1 MTLPASGRFPVSSSL
16 HGALVLLGATVAVLG
31 GVEIV
36 LLAASPFGA
45 LWLLAEPVAA
55 GGIYAAAGLVAWWR
69 RPSNR
74 IGALLVAGAVSWLVA
89 GLVNTASPVLSV
101 PAVIL
106 SVVPVAVVVH
116 LLLAFPSGRLR
127 SRAARAA
134 TVAVYVVAVLD
145 GLPQHVFA
153 AATGPDGVLAV
164 TDRPDLAALSADAI
178 HAAASVVLVATAII
192 LAGRL
197 RRAERARRRVLLPL
211 YGYGMLAV
219 LLVSLSAWL
228 EPLLGAPARFT
239 VQVAVLAGVPVAFVL
254 VLLRGGFA
262 RTGEIAELGAWL
274 STAAV
279 TRPGLADALA
289 RTLGDPSLQVVF
301 WLPGQHGYVDAAG
314 VPVPLP
320 AAGAG
325 RAAAEITSAG
335 RRVGAIVYDA
345 TLIDDAAP
353 VRAAG
358 QVLALAVEA
367 ERLTAQLRAGEAE
380 LRRSRARIV
389 QASDRER
396 RRVARNLHDGLQ
408 VRLVLLALHAD
419 EVAKDPDASAGMR
432 VAAEELRAGIDAA
445 AAELRSFVHAVMPAG
460 LIERGLAAAVEDL
473 ADRMPIRTRLDTD
486 GLPATEGKLP
496 AAVESTAYF
505 VVAEGLANAL
515 KHARARQLTVRLA
528 RAGGQLVVEVGD
540 DGIGGACLNGGNGGG
555 SGLRGLAD
563 RVEALGGRLRCDSR
577 PGGGTTLAAEVPCGS

>member
-1 MTLPASGRFPVSSSL
+1 
-16 HGALVLLGATVAVLG
+16 
-31 GVEIV
+31 
-36 LLAASPFGA
+36 
-45 LWLLAEPVAA
+45 
-55 GGIYAAAGLVAWWR
+55 
-69 RPSNR
+69 
-74 IGALLVAGAVSWLVA
+74 
-89 GLVNTASPVLSV
+89 
-101 PAVIL
+101 
-106 SVVPVAVVVH
+106 
-116 LLLAFPSGRLR
+116 
-127 SRAARAA
+127 
-134 TVAVYVVAVLD
+134 
-145 GLPQHVFA
+145 VFA

-164 TDRPDLAALSADAI
+164 TDRPDLAALSTDAI
-178 HAAASVVLVATAII
+178 HAAASVVLAATAII

-197 RRAERARRRVLLPL
+197 RRAGRARRRVLLPL

-228 EPLLGAPARFT
+228 DPLIGAPARFT

-274 STAAV
+274 AAAAAGRAGM
-279 TRPGLADALA
+279 TGALA

-301 WLPGQHGYVDAAG
+301 WLPGEYGYVDAAG
-314 VPVPLP
+314 APVALP
-320 AAGAG
+320 AGAG

-335 RRVGAIVYDA
+335 RRVGAILYDA
-345 TLIDDAAP
+345 TLLDDAAP

-389 QASDRER
+389 QASDAER

-408 VRLVLLALHAD
+408 VRLVLLALDAQQL
-419 EVAKDPDASAGMR
+419 AKDPEATSAMSQ
-432 VAAEELRAGIDAA
+432 AAAELRAGIDAA

-473 ADRMPIRTRLDTD
+473 ADRMPVRTRLDTG
-486 GLPATEGKLP
+486 GLSAAGGRLP

-515 KHARARQLTVRLA
+515 KHARAGELSVRLA
-528 RAGGQLVVEVGD
+528 RAGGQLVIEVGD
-540 DGIGGACLNGGNGGG
+540 DGIGGACLDAGSDGG

-563 RVEALGGRLRCDSR
+563 RVEALGGRLRCESR
-577 PGGGTTLAAEVPCGS
+577 PGEGTTLGVELPCGS

>member
-1 MTLPASGRFPVSSSL
+1 MALPASGRFAVSRSL

-36 LLAASPFGA
+36 LLAASPAGP
-45 LWLLAEPVAA
+45 LGLLAEPVAV

-89 GLVNTASPVLSV
+89 GLANADAPALSV
-101 PAVIL
+101 PGEIL
-106 SVVPVAVVVH
+106 STVPLAVVIH

-127 SRAARAA
+127 TRAARAA
-134 TVAVYVVAVLD
+134 TVVVYVLALLD
-145 GLPQHVFA
+145 QVPQYVFA
-153 AATGPDGVLAV
+153 AATGPDAVLAV
-164 TDRPDLAALSADAI
+164 TDRPDLAALGADANN
-178 HAAASVVLVATAII
+178 AAGSVVLVATAVI

-197 RRAERARRRVLLPL
+197 RRAEPARRRVLLPL
-211 YGYGMLAV
+211 FGYGMLAV

-228 EPLLGAPARFT
+228 QPLLGVSARFT
-239 VQVAVLAGVPVAFVL
+239 AQLAVLAGVPVAFAL
-254 VLLRGGFA
+254 VLLHGGFA

-274 STAAV
+274 STPDVGRA
-279 TRPGLADALA
+279 GLADALA

-301 WLPGQHGYVDAAG
+301 WLPGQHAYVDADGTRVA
-314 VPVPLP
+314 LP
-320 AAGAG
+320 APGDG
-325 RAAAEITSAG
+325 RGAAEIISAG

-389 QASDRER
+389 QAADQER

-408 VRLVLLALHAD
+408 VRLVLLALDAQQ
-419 EVAKDPDASAGMR
+419 VAKDPDATAGMR
-432 VAAEELRAGIDAA
+432 EAAEALRAGIDAA

-473 ADRMPIRTRLDTD
+473 ADRMPVRTRLDTG
-486 GLPATEGKLP
+486 GLPSAGSRLP

-515 KHARARQLTVRLA
+515 KHARARQLTVLLA
-528 RAGGQLVVEVGD
+528 RTGDQLVVEVGD
-540 DGIGGACLNGGNGGG
+540 DGIGGACLDGG

-577 PGGGTTLAAEVPCGS
+577 PGAGTKLAAELPCGS

>member
-1 MTLPASGRFPVSSSL
+1 MALPANERFPGSRSL
-16 HGALVLLGATVAVLG
+16 HGALVLLAATVAMLG

-36 LLAASPFGA
+36 LLAASPAGP
-45 LWLLAEPVAA
+45 LWLLAGPVAG

-69 RPSNR
+69 RPGNR
-74 IGALLVAGAVSWLVA
+74 IGALLVAGALSWLVS
-89 GLVNTASPVLSV
+89 GLANTAAPALIV
-101 PAVIL
+101 PGTIL
-106 SVVPVAVVVH
+106 GTVPVAVVVH

-127 SRAARAA
+127 TRAARVTAAA
-134 TVAVYVVAVLD
+134 TYAVAVLD
-145 GLPQHVFA
+145 PVPAYVFA
-153 AATGPDGVLAV
+153 AATGPDSALAV
-164 TDRPDLAALSADAI
+164 TDRPDLAALGADVI
-178 HAAASVVLVATAII
+178 HVAGSVVLSAAAII

-197 RRAERARRRVLLPL
+197 RQADRARRRVLLPL
-211 YGYGMLAV
+211 FGYGMLAV
-219 LLVSLSAWL
+219 LLVSFSAWFQ
-228 EPLLGAPARFT
+228 PLLGADTLFA
-239 VQVAVLAGVPVAFVL
+239 VQLAALAGVPVAFVV
-254 VLLRGGFA
+254 VLLHGGFA

-274 STAAV
+274 STAAAG
-279 TRPGLADALA
+279 RAGLADALA
-289 RTLGDPSLQVVF
+289 RTLGDPSLQLVF
-301 WLPGQHGYVDAAG
+301 WVPDRHAYVDANG
-314 VPVPLP
+314 NPVMPS

-325 RAAAEITSAG
+325 RAAAEINSAG
-335 RRVGAIVYDA
+335 GRVGAIIYDA

-367 ERLTAQLRAGEAE
+367 ERLTARLRAGEAE
-380 LRRSRARIV
+380 LRRSRARLV
-389 QASDRER
+389 EAGDQER

-408 VRLVLLALHAD
+408 VRLVLLALHAG
-419 EVAKDPDASAGMR
+419 EVAKDPDATAGMR
-432 VAAEELRAGIDAA
+432 EAAEELRAGIDAA

-473 ADRMPIRTRLDTD
+473 ADRMPVRTRLDTD

-528 RAGGQLVVEVGD
+528 RAGGHLVIEVGD
-540 DGIGGACLNGGNGGG
+540 DGIGGACLDAGSGGG

-577 PGGGTTLAAEVPCGS
+577 PGGGTTLAAELPCGS

>member
-1 MTLPASGRFPVSSSL
+1 MALPASGRFPVSRSL
-16 HGALVLLGATVAVLG
+16 HGALVLLGAVVAVLG
-31 GVEIV
+31 GVEV
-36 LLAASPFGA
+36 ALLAASPA
-45 LWLLAEPVAA
+45 DPLWLLAEPVAV
-55 GGIYAAAGLVAWWR
+55 GGVYAAAGLVAWWR

-74 IGALLVAGAVSWLVA
+74 IGALLVAGALSLLVA
-89 GLVNTASPVLSV
+89 GLANAASPVLSV
-101 PAVIL
+101 PGEILGIVPLAVLI
-106 SVVPVAVVVH
+106 H

-134 TVAVYVVAVLD
+134 AVAAYVLALLD
-145 GLPQHVFA
+145 QAPRYVFA

-164 TDRPDLAALSADAI
+164 TDRPDLAALGADAG
-178 HAAASVVLVATAII
+178 HAVGSVVLVATAVI

-197 RRAERARRRVLLPL
+197 RRAEPTRRRVLLPL
-211 YGYGMLAV
+211 FGYGMVAV
-219 LLVSLSAWL
+219 LLVSVSAWL
-228 EPLLGAPARFT
+228 EPLLGVPARFT
-239 VQVAVLAGVPVAFVL
+239 VQAAVLAGVPVAFVL

-274 STAAV
+274 AGAAAG
-279 TRPGLADALA
+279 RAGLAGALA

-314 VPVPLP
+314 TPVALP

-335 RRVGAIVYDA
+335 RRVGAIIYDA
-345 TLIDDAAP
+345 TLIDDAAA

-396 RRVARNLHDGLQ
+396 RRIARNLHDGLQ
-408 VRLVLLALHAD
+408 VRLVLLALDAQQL
-419 EVAKDPDASAGMR
+419 AKDPDATAGMR
-432 VAAEELRAGIDAA
+432 EAAEALRAGIDGA

-473 ADRMPIRTRLDTD
+473 ADRVPIRTRLHTD
-486 GLPATEGKLP
+486 GLCGAGSRLP

-515 KHARARQLTVRLA
+515 KHARARELTVRLA
-528 RAGGQLVVEVGD
+528 RTGGHLVVEVGD
-540 DGIGGACLNGGNGGG
+540 DGIGGASLDEG

-563 RVEALGGRLRCDSR
+563 RVDALGGRLCCDSR
-577 PGGGTTLAAEVPCGS
+577 PGAGTKLAAELPCGS